1 MLYNNDTPDNK
12 GIAEMEPAILLVADY
27 AAIDASG
34 KLTVVGVFNKIF
46 ARKFPAKHPLLYVTI
61 RFVAELGETER
72 ERTLE
77 VFLVDQDYNKIWNSP
92 ALKFRMERPASGEV
106 AEFTPI
112 VALQQLEFQKPGKYV
127 FKVRVDNDI
136 VGSIP
141 FDVVPA
147 PSSQPS
153 E

>member
-1 MLYNNDTPDNK
+1 MLSNDNILSE

-27 AAIDASG
+27 ATLDASG

-46 ARKFPAKHPLLYVTI
+46 ASKFPVKHPLLYVTI

-72 ERTLE
+72 DRTLE
-77 VFLVDQDYNKIWNSP
+77 VFLVDQDYNQIWGSP
-92 ALKFRMERPASGEV
+92 PLKFRMEKPASGEV

-112 VALQQLEFQKPGKYV
+112 VALQQLEFQKPGKYA

-141 FDVVPA
+141 FDVVHV
-147 PSSQPS
+147 QRQQTV